1 MEHMTSKKLS
11 LLALGMVLLGAVLV
25 ILSLRQ
31 TIPVQVDGETRLVQS
46 SALTVGGVLRDA
58 KINITEN
65 DHVSPPPGQWLGFGP
80 TSIQV
85 ERARMILIQAEPGGN
100 QQTFNTPER
109 MIGNLLTTAGM
120 TLYPEDRILLN
131 GEIISANTVLPRES
145 SLVVQVRKAIPITL
159 FEDGGKRVLY
169 SSADSLAP
177 ALLGAGLA
185 LSPADDLSLPA
196 DTPLTAPLEVTLR
209 RAVPIR
215 VQADGVETLIYS
227 AAQTVGQA
235 LADGGIALQGLDQ
248 SVPAENE
255 PLPADGF
262 IKVVRIR
269 EEILLEQ
276 AAIPYEVSY
285 VADGELELD
294 QRRVVEAGQ
303 PGILAT
309 RVRVRYEDGQEVSRE
324 TEAEWVARQ
333 PTTQTVAYGT
343 KIVVRTITTSEG
355 TFEYWRAVNVYAT
368 SYHPCENGTCSYTTA
383 SGTTLRNGVIAVRL
397 KWFRSM
403 VGQQMLVPGYGVGTI
418 EDVGGGFPDRHWID
432 LGYTDEDYREWHSYV
447 TVYWLTPV
455 PANILWILP

>member
-1 MEHMTSKKLS
+1 MTSKKLS

-159 FEDGGKRVLY
+159 FEDGGKRVL
-169 SSADSLAP
+169 
-177 ALLGAGLA
+177 
-185 LSPADDLSLPA
+185 
-196 DTPLTAPLEVTLR
+196 TAPLEVTLR

-285 VADGELELD
+285 VADDELELD

>member
-1 MEHMTSKKLS
+1 
-11 LLALGMVLLGAVLV
+11 
-25 ILSLRQ
+25 
-31 TIPVQVDGETRLVQS
+31 
-46 SALTVGGVLRDA
+46 
-58 KINITEN
+58 
-65 DHVSPPPGQWLGFGP
+65 
-80 TSIQV
+80 
-85 ERARMILIQAEPGGN
+85 
-100 QQTFNTPER
+100 
-109 MIGNLLTTAGM
+109 
-120 TLYPEDRILLN
+120 
-131 GEIISANTVLPRES
+131 
-145 SLVVQVRKAIPITL
+145 
-159 FEDGGKRVLY
+159 
-169 SSADSLAP
+169 
-177 ALLGAGLA
+177 
-185 LSPADDLSLPA
+185 
-196 DTPLTAPLEVTLR
+196 
-209 RAVPIR
+209 
-215 VQADGVETLIYS
+215 
-227 AAQTVGQA
+227 

-255 PLPADGF
+255 PIPADGF
-262 IKVVRIR
+262 ISVVRIR

-285 VADGELELD
+285 VADDELELD